1 MSTQSQKLTPML
13 EQYLRIKQDYPDA
26 LLFYRMGDFYELF
39 FEDARVA
46 ARELQIVLTS
56 RNKESEDQIP
66 MAGVPHH
73 SAEEYLKT
81 LLERRYKIAICEQ
94 MEDPSQAK
102 GLVERAVTRILT
114 PGTVVEDSTL
124 QAKRNNYLA
133 AICFRDSGSEGG
145 LCWLDYSTGEWSGIF
160 SKQPGQI
167 WQWLQKINPGEILC
181 PEGLSLPEGMDEI
194 KERITRLPFSA
205 YFEQKRAR
213 EVVCRVQDTAS
224 LKPLD
229 LEDKP
234 QLVQACGAVLT
245 YLMQTQKEELS
256 HLQGFSPLD
265 LSRYLILDEA
275 TETNLE
281 LFRRLD
287 GEKGQG
293 TLWHVLDETMTPMG
307 GRLLQKRLKQPY
319 RDLGPIQATQEAVAF
334 FLELEETAR
343 SLRAALDGVYDL
355 ERLCT
360 RITLQRSTPKD
371 FEALRSSLL
380 GLPELKRVLDAAEG
394 QRHPRELRQLL
405 RDWDCLE
412 DVAELLRNS
421 LVDNPPQLVTEGGL
435 FRQGYSPELDEL
447 LELAEHGEA
456 KLSEILAREQEE
468 NDLPKLKLG
477 QNRVFGYYFELSRA
491 HKGSVPD
498 HFIRRQ
504 TLVNAERYVTEEL
517 KQLEERIY
525 RASEKRKSL
534 EQELFHDLR
543 RRVLQA
549 SERIRSAAERVARLD
564 LWQCLAEAARK
575 REWTRPELHGGLE
588 VEIDQ
593 GRHPAV
599 EDSLGRANYIPNDL
613 HMDQDRRIILIT
625 GPNMAGKSTVL
636 RQAAIIAIL
645 AQMGAYVP
653 ADRARIG
660 LCDRVFTRVGASD
673 NLTRGQSTFML
684 EMIETARILRQAGK
698 RSLLILDEI
707 GRGTSTF
714 DGLSLAWAIVENL
727 AGRGEGGIRSLFATH
742 YHELTDLASSFRAV
756 ANMNIAVTEWN
767 GEIVFLR
774 KLVPGPADKSYGI
787 EVARLAGVPKSV
799 TQRAKEILGRLEA
812 GSEYLRPAAKQQA
825 RRGTRL
831 LPGLGKKEAHSEE
844 TTKTPERHPILEEL
858 ERIDPEGMTPLQA
871 LQTLAQW
878 KECWGCRET
887 EDRGQTTEGQGPR
900 TKDQGQR
907 EELGNQSTDVADRS
921 PEENAPEPERGGPS
935 EAGGA

>member
-1 MSTQSQKLTPML
+1 LNFERIHMSTQNRKLTPML
-13 EQYLRIKQDYPDA
+13 EQYLRIKQDHPDA

-39 FEDARVA
+39 FEDARIA

-56 RNKESEDQIP
+56 RNRESEEQIP

-73 SAEEYLKT
+73 SVEEYLKT

-94 MEDPSQAK
+94 MEDPAQAK

-124 QAKRNNYLA
+124 QAKQNNYLA
-133 AICFRDSGSEGG
+133 AVCLRDSGSEGG

-160 SKQPGQI
+160 SRQPGQI
-167 WQWLQKINPGEILC
+167 WQWLIKLSPGEILC
-181 PEGLSLPEGMDEI
+181 PEGLSLPEGMEEI
-194 KERITRLPFSA
+194 RERITRLPFSA

-213 EVVCRVQDTAS
+213 EIVCRVQDTAS

-245 YLMQTQKEELS
+245 YLTQTQMEELS
-256 HLQGFSPLD
+256 HLRDFSPLD

-319 RDLGPIQATQEAVAF
+319 RDLAPIQATQDTVAF
-334 FLELEETAR
+334 LLEREAAAR
-343 SLRAALDGVYDL
+343 ALRHALDGVFDL

-380 GLPELKRVLDAAEG
+380 GLPELKRVLEDAEG
-394 QRHPRELRQLL
+394 APRDIRRMLRA
-405 RDWDCLE
+405 WDSLE
-412 DVAELLRNS
+412 DVAELLQSS
-421 LVDNPPQLVTEGGL
+421 LVDSPPQLVSEGGL

-456 KLSEILAREQEE
+456 KLSEILAREQQEH
-468 NDLPKLKLG
+468 DLPKLKLG
-477 QNRVFGYYFELSRA
+477 HNRVFGYYFELSRA
-491 HKGSVPD
+491 HKGSVPE

-517 KQLEERIY
+517 KTLEERIFQ
-525 RASEKRKSL
+525 ASERRKSL
-534 EQELFHDLR
+534 EQDLFHDLR
-543 RRVLQA
+543 RRVLEA
-549 SERIRSAAERVARLD
+549 AERIRAAADRVARLD

-599 EDSLGRANYIPNDL
+599 EDSLGRSNYIPNDL
-613 HMDQDRRIILIT
+613 HLDQQRRILLIT

-645 AQMGAYVP
+645 AQMGSYVP
-653 ADRARIG
+653 ADRARLG

-727 AGRGEGGIRSLFATH
+727 ARRGEGGIRTLFATH
-742 YHELTDLASSFRAV
+742 YHELTDLASSLEPV
-756 ANMNIAVTEWN
+756 ANMNIAVAEWH

-812 GSEYLRPAAKQQA
+812 GSEHLRPATSRRAG
-825 RRGTRL
+825 RGTKL
-831 LPGLGKKEAHSEE
+831 LPGLDRKSAGREASGPA
-844 TTKTPERHPILEEL
+844 PERHPLLDEL
-858 ERIDPEGMTPLQA
+858 EGLDPEAMTPLQA
-871 LQTLAQW
+871 LQTLSKW
-878 KECWGCRET
+878 KEKWASRGTEVGDRKSENGDWESEEERDPGRE
-887 EDRGQTTEGQGPR
+887 QGGASR
-900 TKDQGQR
+900 
-907 EELGNQSTDVADRS
+907 
-921 PEENAPEPERGGPS
+921 
-935 EAGGA
+935 AGGS

>member
-1 MSTQSQKLTPML
+1 ML
-13 EQYLRIKQDYPDA
+13 EQYLRIKQDHPDA

-39 FEDARVA
+39 FEDARIA

-56 RNKESEDQIP
+56 RNKESEEQIP

-73 SAEEYLKT
+73 SVEEYLKT

-94 MEDPSQAK
+94 MEDPAQAK

-133 AICFRDSGSEGG
+133 AVCFRDSGGEGG

-160 SKQPGQI
+160 SKQPTQI

-181 PEGLSLPEGMDEI
+181 PEGLVLPEGMEEI
-194 KERITRLPFSA
+194 RERITRVPFSA
-205 YFEQKRAR
+205 YFEHKRAR
-213 EVVCRVQDTAS
+213 EIVCRVQDTAS

-234 QLVQACGAVLT
+234 QLVQACGAALT
-245 YLMQTQKEELS
+245 YLTQTQMEELS
-256 HLQGFSPLD
+256 HLQDFSPLD

-287 GEKGQG
+287 GERGPG

-319 RDLGPIQATQEAVAF
+319 RDPAPIQATQETVAF
-334 FLELEETAR
+334 LLEREETAR

-371 FEALRSSLL
+371 FDALRSSLL
-380 GLPELKRVLDAAEG
+380 GLPRLQSALEAADEAA
-394 QRHPRELRQLL
+394 PRELRRML
-405 RDWDCLE
+405 RSWDSLE
-412 DVAELLRNS
+412 DVAELLRTS

-435 FRQGYSPELDEL
+435 FRQGYNAELDEL

-456 KLSEILAREQEE
+456 KLSEILDREQREHE
-468 NDLPKLKLG
+468 LPKLKLG
-477 QNRVFGYYFELSRA
+477 HNRVFGYYFELSRA
-491 HKGSVPD
+491 HKGSVPE

-517 KQLEERIY
+517 KALEERIFQ
-525 RASEKRKSL
+525 ASERRKSL
-534 EQELFHDLR
+534 EQDLFHDLR
-543 RRVLQA
+543 RRVLEA
-549 SERIRSAAERVARLD
+549 SERIRAAAESVARLD
-564 LWQCLAEAARK
+564 FWQCLAEAARK

-613 HMDQDRRIILIT
+613 RLDDKRRIILIT

-645 AQMGAYVP
+645 AQMGSFVP

-727 AGRGEGGIRSLFATH
+727 AKRGEGGIRALFATH
-742 YHELTDLASSFRAV
+742 YHELTDLASSLEPV
-756 ANMNIAVTEWN
+756 ANMNIAVKEWN

-787 EVARLAGVPKSV
+787 EVARLAGVPRSV

-812 GSEYLRPAAKQQA
+812 GSEHLRPAAS
-825 RRGTRL
+825 RRSKASTRL
-831 LPGLGKKEAHSEE
+831 LPGLGDKKAPSEGSGE
-844 TTKTPERHPILEEL
+844 SPEREHPMLAEL
-858 ERIDPEGMTPLQA
+858 REMDPEAMTPLQA
-871 LQTLAQW
+871 LQTLARW
-878 KECWGCRET
+878 KERWDGQGSEVGEQRT
-887 EDRGQTTEGQGPR
+887 EDRGQRTEGGR
-900 TKDQGQR
+900 
-907 EELGNQSTDVADRS
+907 
-921 PEENAPEPERGGPS
+921 
-935 EAGGA
+935 